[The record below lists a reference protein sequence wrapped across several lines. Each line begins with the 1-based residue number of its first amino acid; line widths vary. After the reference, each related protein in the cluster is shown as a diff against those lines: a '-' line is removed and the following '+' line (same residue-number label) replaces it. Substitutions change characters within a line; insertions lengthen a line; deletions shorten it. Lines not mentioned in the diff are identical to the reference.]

1 MNLSTLSGLGDFF
14 WWGGGLIFCN
24 FFSFFFF
31 LPMLN
36 LVSQISSLEKVNLI
50 VPEKKSLS
58 LGDILVEYFITYR
71 GKFIELIEG
80 RKIIYPFLFWHLVEV
95 LKSVFMNC

>member
-1 MNLSTLSGLGDFF
+1 MVLGTFF
-14 WWGGGLIFCN
+14 GGEGVSFSVIF
-24 FFSFFFF
+24 FFFFF

-36 LVSQISSLEKVNLI
+36 LVFQISSLEKVNLI